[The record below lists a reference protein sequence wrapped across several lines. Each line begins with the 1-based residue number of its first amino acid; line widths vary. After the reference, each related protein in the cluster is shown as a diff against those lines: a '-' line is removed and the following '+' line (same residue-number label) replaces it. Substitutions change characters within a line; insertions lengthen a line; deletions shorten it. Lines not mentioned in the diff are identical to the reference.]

1 MGILKGFIILAEKK
15 SELTDKLTSLVKEI
29 NVKKSEYYS
38 VIDNGIYPNEWFKPN
53 SHFSRNGKDKLKIF
67 IEVSC
72 RNRIYIY
79 ENKKSDYDYETFFE
93 LNKVINEYGANDLFL
108 FPFMVNGGLK
118 KTKPTRMLK
127 EWKKKLI

>member
-1 MGILKGFIILAEKK
+1 MGILKGFIILSEKRTD
-15 SELTDKLTSLVKEI
+15 LTDKITYFLNEI
-29 NVKKSEYYS
+29 KVQKKEYYS
-38 VIDNGIYPNEWFKPN
+38 VIDNGIYPNEWFKPS

-67 IEVSC
+67 LEVSC
-72 RNRIYIY
+72 RNRIYTF

-108 FPFMVNGGLK
+108 FPFMINSGLK

-127 EWKKKLI
+127 EWKGKLI